1 MSTHHISLYD
11 EEHNPAPA
19 KVLKQE
25 LITWEETDTGFR
37 LAKLCRSHSL
47 DGHYDTFSSEHV
59 LHSGLEA
66 EQAFDIAKGVDEL
79 PNPKPRELTPEQ
91 ERSMANLRK
100 IATGGYLG
108 RDTPY
113 GVKRK
118 D

>member
-1 MSTHHISLYD
+1 MTTHHISLYNSD
-11 EEHNPAPA
+11 TNAAPA

-25 LITWEETDTGFR
+25 LVTWEETDTGFR
-37 LAKLCRSHSL
+37 LLRLCRSYGL
-47 DGHYDTFSSEHV
+47 NGHHDTFSSEHV
-59 LHSGLEA
+59 LHTGLDV

-91 ERSMANLRK
+91 ERSTANLRK